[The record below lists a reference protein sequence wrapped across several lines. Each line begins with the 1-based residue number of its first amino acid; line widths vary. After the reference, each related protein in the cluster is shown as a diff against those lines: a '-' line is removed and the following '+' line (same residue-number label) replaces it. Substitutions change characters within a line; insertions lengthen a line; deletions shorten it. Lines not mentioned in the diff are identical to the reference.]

1 MTRPGGDP
9 IATRAA
15 RARRSLVTG
24 GAGFIGSHLVRELL
38 AAGDLVTVVDDLSTG
53 RRVNLPASH
62 PRVEL
67 IESDLALALSGPL
80 ATRQFDRI
88 FHLAAAVGVGLIVAD
103 PIGSIDTNIEQ
114 TAALLRFA
122 HARGGPDG
130 PRILIA
136 SSSEVYG
143 KSTRLPFREDDDLV
157 FGPTTVSR
165 WSYAMSKAID
175 EHLALAYH
183 AQHGLRVVVTRFF
196 NTVGPGQIGDYGMVL
211 PRFVERALSNQPLEV
226 HGDGS
231 QSRCFCDVRDVA
243 AVLPVVMDHP
253 GKVYNV
259 GSESTITILE
269 LARRVVAATGSR
281 SEIRVVPY
289 LQAYG
294 PGFEDLAMR
303 RPDVTR
309 LRQATGF
316 APRFDLDA
324 TIADVASW
332 IASGKG
338 SGVDWSDLP
347 APAHAIP

>member
-1 MTRPGGDP
+1 
-9 IATRAA
+9 
-15 RARRSLVTG
+15 VTG

-53 RRVNLPASH
+53 RRINLPASH
-62 PRVEL
+62 SRLEL
-67 IESDLALALSGPL
+67 IESDLALALAGPL
-80 ATRQFDRI
+80 AVRAFDRI

-103 PIGSIDTNIEQ
+103 PIGSIHTNIEQ

-122 HARGGPDG
+122 NARGGPKG
-130 PRILIA
+130 PAVLIA

-157 FGPTTVSR
+157 FGATTVGR

-175 EHLALAYH
+175 EHLALSYH
-183 AQHGLRVVVTRFF
+183 ARHGLRAVVTRFF
-196 NTVGPGQIGDYGMVL
+196 NTVGPGQIGDHGMVL

-243 AVLPVVMDHP
+243 GVLPAIIEHP

-269 LARRVVAATGSR
+269 LARRVVAATNSR
-281 SEIRVVPY
+281 SEIRVIPY
-289 LQAYG
+289 AAAYG
-294 PGFEDLAMR
+294 AGFEDLAMR
-303 RPDVTR
+303 RPDVSR
-309 LRQATGF
+309 LRHATGF
-316 APRFDLDA
+316 TPRFHLDT

-332 IASGKG
+332 VASGKG
-338 SGVDWSDLP
+338 SGVDWSLLD
-347 APAHAIP
+347 APAHAGP